1 MKNLIKIITATLI
14 MISTMTNISA
24 KTAVEMD
31 SSLKFKELDNGF
43 KIYVYK
49 NVEPPQRV
57 SMRLVVTRGSLN
69 ESEEEQGIA
78 HFLEHMAFKGT
89 ENFPAGEMVEYFQ
102 RLGMAFG
109 ADTNA
114 HTSFDETVY
123 KIDMPDVQTKHIKDG
138 LMLFKDYASTM
149 LLKTE
154 DIEPERGVIIAEKV
168 ARDGAEYRA
177 FQLLWQSIFG
187 DTLYSKRFPIGLED
201 VINNADRQIFVDFYN
216 ENYAPENMSIVI
228 VGDFDCDEIIDLAT
242 EYFSGLKP
250 RAKVRANPSEK
261 FTYAKASSDYKELFA
276 RAESFEFTDRELK
289 NDSVKLM
296 SVKNNAFEIDSQE
309 KRKYYLKLA
318 LANYA
323 LSRRLDRISAD
334 EGSPITTAYV
344 FSQVFFDLVSVN
356 FIEAILNPK
365 DSKESLQ
372 ILARELACALKY
384 GFYESEIKEA
394 KEYYINE
401 LEQAIKEKSTRKTPS
416 LASGIASKV
425 SNGEA
430 YTSPEY
436 NLELAKQAFQEA
448 SLEDL
453 NSLFN
458 EQYKDSRFVS
468 FISDTKAIDYSIKE
482 VLNAVAKE
490 EIKPSVEFISGEFA
504 YADMSQSGE
513 IVAEEVLKDLE
524 ITQLTLSNNIK
535 VNLKQTKF
543 SANSISVSMNFGNG
557 ISGFK
562 SEKDSALSRLSSFLV
577 QGGLKE
583 HSYEDLQS
591 IFAAKSMYFDFNTS
605 AENFALGGYCASSDL
620 TEFLLLLKA
629 YVLHA
634 DFDETILP
642 RIKKK
647 SREKYAKVK
656 TSPEGTASAK
666 ALAWLC
672 NSNLRFGMPSE
683 ELVEASTAQEFKAWI
698 EPYLKES
705 YMEISIIGDFEE
717 AELKELILK
726 TFATLPARAKVPVN
740 GDTKV
745 DLQEAGSSVSLD
757 FTSDKIK
764 AMGLAIWETCPMQ
777 DIRKARAS
785 GLLSSILDDRMRLKI
800 RKENSIVYSPF
811 AYNRSDRVYNFG
823 VLMAGSVVDVENID
837 VLLDLV
843 SEVAG
848 DLANG
853 EITQDE
859 FERAKLP
866 IVKQIEKMRRTNAYW
881 LESVLVYSQVS
892 PVKLDWAKTIVSGF
906 DELSLEELNSLS
918 KEIFGK
924 EEAYKIKVI
933 PQKWEK

>member
-1 MKNLIKIITATLI
+1 
-14 MISTMTNISA
+14 MTNISA
-24 KTAVEMD
+24 KTALEMD
-31 SSLKFKELDNGF
+31 SSLKFKELENGF

-69 ESEEEQGIA
+69 EKEEEQGIA

-149 LLKTE
+149 LLETE

-177 FQLLWQSIFG
+177 FLSLWQSIFE
-187 DTLYSKRFPIGLED
+187 DSLYSNRFPIGLEE

-228 VGDFDCDEIIDLAT
+228 VGDFDEDEMLNLAT
-242 EYFSGLKP
+242 QYFSDLKP
-250 RAKVRANPSEK
+250 RAKIRANPSEK
-261 FTYAKASSDYKELFA
+261 FSYAKASGEYKELFE
-276 RAESFEFTDRELK
+276 RVENFEFTDRELK
-289 NDSVKLM
+289 NDSVKLL
-296 SVKNNAFEIDSQE
+296 SIKNNAFEMDSQE
-309 KRKYYLKLA
+309 KRKHNLKLA

-334 EGSPITTAYV
+334 ENSPITTAYV

-356 FIEAILNPK
+356 FIESILNPN
-365 DSKESLQ
+365 DSKESLR
-372 ILARELACALKY
+372 ILARELATALKY
-384 GFYESEIKEA
+384 GFYDSEIKEA

-401 LEQAIKEKSTRKTPS
+401 LEQAIKEQSTRKTPA

-425 SNGEA
+425 SANETF
-430 YTSPEY
+430 TSPEY

-448 SLEDL
+448 TLEEL
-453 NSLFN
+453 NALFN
-458 EQYKDSRFVS
+458 EQYKDSRFVC
-468 FISDTKAIDYSIKE
+468 FISDTKAIDYSINE

-490 EIKPSVEFISGEFA
+490 EIKPAEEFISGEFA
-504 YADMSQSGE
+504 YGDMSQSGE
-513 IVAEEVLKDLE
+513 IIAEEKVKDLD

-543 SANSISVSMNFGNG
+543 SANSISVNVNFGNG
-557 ISGFK
+557 IIGFK
-562 SEKDSALSRLSSFLV
+562 TEKESALSRLSSFLV
-577 QGGLKE
+577 QGGLEE

-591 IFAAKSMYFDFNTS
+591 IFAAKSMYFNFGTT
-605 AENFALGGYCASSDL
+605 AENFSLGGYCASSDL
-620 TEFLLLLKA
+620 TEFFLLLKA
-629 YVLHA
+629 YILYPA
-634 DFDETILP
+634 FDENILP

-656 TSPEGTASAK
+656 TSPEAATSAK

-672 NSNLRFGMPSE
+672 NSNLRFGLPTE
-683 ELVEASTAQEFKAWI
+683 ELVETSTAQEFKNWI
-698 EPYLKES
+698 EPYLKKS

-726 TFATLPARAKVPVN
+726 TFATLPEREKSIEL
-740 GDTKV
+740 GDNKV
-745 DLQEAGSSVSLD
+745 DLQPQGSSVSLD

-764 AMGLAIWETCPMQ
+764 AMGLAVWETCPMK
-777 DIRKARAS
+777 DITKARAS
-785 GLLSSILDDRMRLKI
+785 GLLSSILDDRMRVKI

-811 AYNRSDRVYNFG
+811 AYNRSDRVYDFG

-837 VLLDLV
+837 VLLNLLT
-843 SEVAG
+843 EVASELG
-848 DLANG
+848 KG

-866 IVKQIEKMRRTNAYW
+866 LLKQIEKMRRTNGYW
-881 LESVLVYSQVS
+881 LESVLAYSQVS

-906 DELSLEELNSLS
+906 DDLTLEELNALS
-918 KEIFGK
+918 KDIFGK
-924 EEAYKIKVI
+924 AEASKIKVV